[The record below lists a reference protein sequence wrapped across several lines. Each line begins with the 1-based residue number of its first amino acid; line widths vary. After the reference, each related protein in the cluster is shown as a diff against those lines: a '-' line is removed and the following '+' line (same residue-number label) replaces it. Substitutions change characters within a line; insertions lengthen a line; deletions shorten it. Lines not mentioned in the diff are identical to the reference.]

1 MKFADFLNEVT
12 AKDWDRMQTLINK
25 KSDGASVAKSIKDK
39 TKAIDRYVA
48 GLKLTDTALTK
59 PPFKGEFADFGNKAI
74 ELGATY
80 EDIKKA
86 YDQTDVNDYDRNNT
100 TTNSKGKTET
110 KAPVEDVWVPKSRTS
125 DQAPKRASESAG
137 KSPILSL
144 GSLNLK
150 TGECTYFNVYEEW
163 GENTTYELWD
173 MGGGKL
179 RICATSGKEPI
190 FDIGDRNLF
199 IGDQSRRDLGCGTLI
214 DWATGSDLKRM
225 AKKYGTRIPAYTYK

>member
-1 MKFADFLNEVT
+1 MNFEQYLNEVA

-86 YDQTDVNDYDRNNT
+86 YDAANPEDAGKD
-100 TTNSKGKTET
+100 SKEE
-110 KAPVEDVWVPKSRTS
+110 AWVPK
-125 DQAPKRASESAG
+125 KRESSKEPHRFAFG
-137 KSPILSL
+137 RPSAILSIGTL
-144 GSLNLK
+144 SLK
-150 TGECTYFNVYEEW
+150 TGKSKYFNVYEEW
-163 GENTTYELWD
+163 GEDSTYEIWE
-173 MGGGKL
+173 MENGKY
-179 RICATSGKEPI
+179 RIVVTSGKKPI
-190 FDIGDRNLF
+190 YDIGDRSAF
-199 IGDQSRRDLGCGTLI
+199 KGDQSGRDLGVGELV
-214 DWATGSDLKRM
+214 DWASGTELKKLAKHYGGS
-225 AKKYGTRIPAYTYK
+225 IPAFVYK

>member
-86 YDQTDVNDYDRNNT
+86 YDEANPEDAGKD
-100 TTNSKGKTET
+100 SKEE
-110 KAPVEDVWVPKSRTS
+110 AWVPK
-125 DQAPKRASESAG
+125 KRESSKEASNHFIRRPAA
-137 KSPILSL
+137 ILSIGTL
-144 GSLNLK
+144 SLK
-150 TGECTYFNVYEEW
+150 TGKSKYFNVYEQW
-163 GENTTYELWD
+163 GEDSTYEIWE
-173 MGGGKL
+173 MENGKY
-179 RICATSGKEPI
+179 RIVVTSGKKPLC
-190 FDIGDRNLF
+190 DIGDLSPF
-199 IGDQSRRDLGCGTLI
+199 KGDQSGRDLGAGKLI
-214 DWATGSDLKRM
+214 DWARGTELKRL
-225 AKKYGTRIPAYTYK
+225 AKHYGGTLPAFVYK